1 MRRRSFKFSK
11 TEGDSVEAKDVTRA
25 LILGITI
32 GALGGLLL
40 GSIVALG
47 IGPHLGHLLG
57 QLFFRRQ
64 RQLRFDLFLQ

>member
-1 MRRRSFKFSK
+1 MRTKG
-11 TEGDSVEAKDVTRA
+11 ESVEAKDATRA
-25 LILGITI
+25 LVLGIII

-47 IGPHLGHLLG
+47 LGPHAGNLLSHLVA
-57 QLFFRRQ
+57 RRQ

>member
-1 MRRRSFKFSK
+1 M
-11 TEGDSVEAKDVTRA
+11 EAKDVTRA
-25 LILGITI
+25 LVLGITI

-47 IGPHLGHLLG
+47 IGPHIGNLLGH
-57 QLFFRRQ
+57 LFFRRQ